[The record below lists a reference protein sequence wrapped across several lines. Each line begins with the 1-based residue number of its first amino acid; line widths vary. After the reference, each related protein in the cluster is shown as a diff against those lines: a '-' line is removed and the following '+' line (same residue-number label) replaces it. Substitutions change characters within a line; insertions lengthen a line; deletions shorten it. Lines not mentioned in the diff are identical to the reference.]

1 MKNKLLL
8 WAILLGGMTS
18 YGQDFSKNSL
28 FVGLGLGMS
37 ENSEINGVGTN
48 WTIGYQNDI
57 RNTRFKLVRSIRF
70 GTYTDILIKDIPQ
83 THFNSINLNVN
94 LNFDLFNVRGF
105 SVFIGSGLTGN
116 FSFGL
121 IGSGGWYERLSS
133 NHFRDFNLAIN
144 GLSGF
149 RLNPSKKRIG
159 YELLLFPVNFGLN
172 DSSFLE
178 LSVVQMRVIIK
189 LFDSP

>member
-1 MKNKLLL
+1 MP
-8 WAILLGGMTS
+8 A
-18 YGQDFSKNSL
+18 
-28 FVGLGLGMS
+28 
-37 ENSEINGVGTN
+37 EIQPRF
-48 WTIGYQNDI
+48 INDI

-70 GTYTDILIKDIPQ
+70 GTYTDFLIQDIPQ
-83 THFNSINLNVN
+83 TYFNSINLNVN

-116 FSFGL
+116 FRFGL
-121 IGSGGWYERLSS
+121 IGLGGWYERLSS
-133 NHFRDFNLAIN
+133 NHLRDFNLAIN

-159 YELLLFPVNFGLN
+159 YELLLFPVSFGLN
-172 DSSFLE
+172 DNSFLE

>member
-1 MKNKLLL
+1 MP
-8 WAILLGGMTS
+8 A
-18 YGQDFSKNSL
+18 
-28 FVGLGLGMS
+28 
-37 ENSEINGVGTN
+37 EIQPRF
-48 WTIGYQNDI
+48 INDI

-70 GTYTDILIKDIPQ
+70 GTYTDILIQDIPQ

-94 LNFDLFNVRGF
+94 LNFDFFNVRGF

-116 FSFGL
+116 FNFGL

-159 YELLLFPVNFGLN
+159 YELLLFPVSFGLN

>member
-1 MKNKLLL
+1 MKRKLLL

-70 GTYTDILIKDIPQ
+70 GTYTDILIQDIPQ

-94 LNFDLFNVRGF
+94 LNFDFFNVRGF

-116 FSFGL
+116 FNFGL

-159 YELLLFPVNFGLN
+159 YELLLFPVSFGL
-172 DSSFLE
+172 
-178 LSVVQMRVIIK
+178 
-189 LFDSP
+189 